1 MLESAGLLIWWVWT
15 LALPFYLFARK
26 KKKKN
31 QLRTSASSFWGLEG
45 LAREEIAGS

>member
-26 KKKKN
+26 KKKI
-31 QLRTSASSFWGLEG
+31 QLHTSASSFWGLEG